1 MPNIYFPYLNLS
13 FNISPIAFKVFGIA
27 IYWYG
32 IIITSG
38 IICGALISSYMAK
51 KENVNPDII
60 TDFIMYD
67 IIFALIGARAYYVAF
82 NWDYYHANLGQ
93 IINTRQGGIAIYGAI
108 IVSILVA
115 VIYTKYKKI
124 SFWQFTD
131 LAVYGLVVGQII
143 GRYGN
148 FTNKEAFG
156 GYTENIFAMRI
167 LQSEAKLPISQDLL
181 NHIQVAFGQNYIQV
195 HPTFFYESCWNIG
208 VLVLLLIYRK
218 YRKNYGELF
227 FLYLAS
233 YGIGRFWIEG
243 LRTDQLIVPSI
254 NIPISQIIAILS
266 VVLGLIGIIICR
278 RVRKK

>member
-1 MPNIYFPYLNLS
+1 MPNIYFPNLNLS
-13 FNISPIAFKVFGIA
+13 FNISSVAFNVFGIP

-32 IIITSG
+32 MIITLG
-38 IICGALISSYMAK
+38 IISGALISSYMAK
-51 KENVNPDII
+51 KENVNPEII

-67 IIFALIGARAYYVAF
+67 IIFALLGARIYYVIF
-82 NWDYYHANLGQ
+82 NWEYYRANPVQ
-93 IINTRQGGIAIYGAI
+93 ILNIRQGGIAIYGAI
-108 IVSILVA
+108 LTSVIVAI
-115 VIYTKYKKI
+115 IYTKCKKI

-156 GYTENIFAMRI
+156 GYTENLFAMRI
-167 LQSEAKLPISQDLL
+167 LQSEAKLPISQDVL

-208 VLVLLLIYRK
+208 VLILLLIYRK
-218 YRKNYGELF
+218 YRKNYGEIF
-227 FLYLAS
+227 FLYLIG

-243 LRTDQLIVPSI
+243 LRTDQLIVPII
-254 NIPISQIIAILS
+254 NFPISQIIAILS
-266 VVLGLIGIIICR
+266 VVLGLIGIFTCR